1 MWDISQ
7 LQLVSNR
14 IIRDF
19 MRMRAWKTVDPDL
32 FAIETMIGAI
42 IATSSA
48 TVKSVARQKSQHN
61 TGW

>member
-1 MWDISQ
+1 MN
-7 LQLVSNR
+7 LVSSL
-14 IIRDF
+14 IIREF
-19 MRMRAWKTVDPDL
+19 MHTRAWETVDPDL

-48 TVKSVARQKSQHN
+48 TVKSVARQKLQRN